1 MLLLEF
7 YCFFFSFMQFPGDK
21 PGNVEDPASQQVDPN
36 DTTRGQNQIAKT
48 TAGEKQQNHNDSPVE
63 GKDAMESEMIDLN
76 MKPHW

>member
-21 PGNVEDPASQQVDPN
+21 PGNVASQQVDPN